1 MNASVVEVRL
11 LSLFA
16 LQQTERARA
25 ELDIIKASGQ
35 TQSRLADLRARVLS
49 QEGKY
54 GEASIAF
61 TEASDAFQN
70 DASFMVRRAE
80 ASVLSGAFAEAKQ
93 LLEEARKIDNKN
105 DQTYHLMGRCAFAEK
120 IWIVDTVF

>member
-1 MNASVVEVRL
+1 MQLIESYL
-11 LSLFA
+11 A
-16 LQQTERARA
+16 LKQTERART

-35 TQSRLADLRARVLS
+35 TQARLADLKARVLS

-54 GEASIAF
+54 REALIAF
-61 TEASDAFQN
+61 TKASDAFQN

-80 ASVLSGAFAEAKQ
+80 AAVLSGAFSEAKR

-105 DQTYHLMGRCAFAEK
+105 DQTYHLMGRCAFCGRG
-120 IWIVDTVF
+120 IWTVHPVF